1 MIDGLRKDMS
11 DMIDLAGEVVVIAA
25 LERHRRE
32 TQWVED
38 PNDNEAVRVDLSVVL
53 RSPHRITAPLEGGRW
68 RVMDNAA
75 ADFLAQQLKA
85 YAERVLRV
93 MLREPRTIDARG
105 PVQLHFDLSP
115 DLDDLA
121 TGIVTASPGIPG
133 TTGEPGPSSPRVT

>member
-85 YAERVLRV
+85 YAERVLQV
-93 MLREPRTIDARG
+93 MLREPRTIDAHG
-105 PVQLHFDLSP
+105 PVRLHFDLSP
-115 DLDDLA
+115 DPDDLD
-121 TGIVTASPGIPG
+121 GLEPPASP
-133 TTGEPGPSSPRVT
+133 E